1 MFNQIVRIFIPDTKT
16 KVSLE
21 FFITSGRI
29 EGIIQK
35 YLALRPDHADH
46 GRFSVDYRAGN
57 CIKLPVGIN
66 TFNAMSKKVASF
78 LNLPEPQAYTG
89 HCFRRS
95 STLLLADTGAD
106 LMTIKRHGGWRS
118 STVCEGYIDTPI
130 ENKKGRF

>member
-1 MFNQIVRIFIPDTKT
+1 MNMVH
-16 KVSLE
+16 
-21 FFITSGRI
+21 
-29 EGIIQK
+29 IIQK
-35 YLALRPDHADH
+35 YLVLRPDHADH
-46 GRFSVDYRAGN
+46 GRFFVN

-66 TFNAMSKKVASF
+66 TFSAMPKKIASF